1 MQRYDL
7 YRNIHKGIR
16 VMLFDLI
23 QKAGRVDFRDLP
35 AVARLR
41 ADTKEVFELLE
52 GHAHKE
58 DLFVMPLV
66 RLHAPDVARSF
77 DEQHEDQEARLP
89 GLLAALEMLDTSAP
103 DAPRRGH
110 AFVVQLSR
118 IAGELLTHMAD
129 EETKINAVLWIALT
143 DDELAEVEQRI
154 VGSIAPEMMGRF
166 ARWILPALNTPE
178 RVEFFAKAR
187 ATAPAPA
194 FQFLRGLAKQ
204 VLSPADDLALDAGL
218 AVMTYA

>member
-1 MQRYDL
+1 MQRFDL

-16 VMLFDLI
+16 AMLFDLV
-23 QKAGRVDFRDLP
+23 QKSGRVDFRDLT

-41 ADTKEVFELLE
+41 AETKDIFELLE

-58 DLFVMPLV
+58 ELFVMPLV
-66 RLHAPDVARSF
+66 RQHAPEVAKAF
-77 DEQHEDQEARLP
+77 DDQHEDQEARLP

-103 DAPRRGH
+103 DAALRGH

-129 EETKINAVLWIALT
+129 EETKINAVLWAALT
-143 DDELAEVEQRI
+143 DDELADIEHRI
-154 VGSIAPEMMGRF
+154 VSSIPPEMLSRV
-166 ARWILPALNTPE
+166 ARWMLPSMNTPE
-178 RVEFFAKAR
+178 RVAFFANVR
-187 ATAPAPA
+187 ATAPPPV

-204 VLSPADDLALDAGL
+204 VLTPADDVALDAGL
-218 AVMTYA
+218 GVMLYA